1 MPAERIAGSEQ
12 DTKESVSNMTVSKIV
27 EYVLV
32 AVFVLGIF
40 VAGRTLKKTMQLT
53 YQADAAN
60 QGLYNA
66 LFVIGLGLM
75 LFIPQKSFVWGLAA
89 AMLFL
94 LIMVLKQFRDGVDE
108 DGIMLTGQRSGY
120 EKWDSYSMRR
130 VDKSVEFRLYRPGK
144 IRLMVFPQKVSMNVE
159 RLLAS
164 KGLKKQE
171 FHAMALNKKE
181 KKS

>member
-1 MPAERIAGSEQ
+1 
-12 DTKESVSNMTVSKIV
+12 MTSKII

-32 AVFVLGIF
+32 AVFVVGILL
-40 VAGRTLKKTMQLT
+40 AGRTLKKTMALT
-53 YQADAAN
+53 YKANATN

-66 LFVIGLGLM
+66 LFIIGIGLM
-75 LFIPQKSFVWGLAA
+75 LFIPQKTIVWGLAA

-94 LIMVLKQFRDGVDE
+94 LIMVLKQFRDGLDDE
-108 DGIMLTGQRSGY
+108 GVMLSGRRSGY
-120 EKWDSYSMRR
+120 EQWESYSMRR
-130 VDKSVEFRLYRPGK
+130 VEKTVEFRLYRPGQ
-144 IRLMVFPQKVSMNVE
+144 IRLMVFSQKQSGQVE

-171 FHAMALNKKE
+171 FQAMTVSQTK